1 MPTYGERTG
10 MFQVGGGEDNRISVV
25 YGLVCRYSYKLVV
38 AYQRAIFGR
47 CDDIMGIYPQTLRF
61 FGGLS
66 ADGFCLYVRYA
77 CRRFYLW
84 RKYPDDPLDRCG
96 AYNSRSYAYCEV
108 RILVIIRYIF
118 VKYIAY

>member
-1 MPTYGERTG
+1 MPAYGERTG

-61 FGGLS
+61 SVAYPLTAFAYMFGMLAAAFIFGENIPITRWIGVGL
-66 ADGFCLYVRYA
+66 
-77 CRRFYLW
+77 
-84 RKYPDDPLDRCG
+84 
-96 AYNSRSYAYCEV
+96 
-108 RILVIIRYIF
+108 IIVGVMLI
-118 VKYIAY
+118 VK